1 MKNLDQLLLNFKN
14 NKNFNYEDFF
24 VSKSNYFAF
33 QLIEKW
39 PKWEKNILNIYGE
52 KFSGK
57 THLSNIFLSKNK
69 GLKIKESEIDETV
82 YKKFKLYENIII
94 DDFKNNCDEKLMYS
108 IFNLV
113 DQSNK
118 YLIINSIGP
127 INEID
132 FKLNDLKSR
141 SKNCLF
147 AKIENPDDE
156 LMFAIILKTFSDRQI
171 QIDKKLI
178 DFIIKRIDRSYG
190 KIADFIYEFK
200 YFVIRSIYSFDNKIN
215 QFFIYYNLTIRKIF

>member
-69 GLKIKESEIDETV
+69 GIKVDESNINNEIF
-82 YKKFKLYENIII
+82 KKLKLYENIVI
-94 DDFKNNCDEKLMYS
+94 DEFYCKTDEKLLYS

-113 DQSNK
+113 DSENK
-118 YLIINSIGP
+118 FLIINSIKP
-127 INEID
+127 LNEIK
-132 FKLNDLKSR
+132 FQLKDLESR
-141 SKNCLF
+141 AKNCLF

-156 LMFAIILKTFSDRQI
+156 LMNAIIFKNFSDRQI
-171 QIDKKLI
+171 RIDNK
-178 DFIIKRIDRSYG
+178 FIEYIAKRIDRSYS
-190 KIADFIYEFK
+190 KISHFIYKIDELSLKKKKPIDFK
-200 YFVIRSIYSFDNKIN
+200 IIKEILNKGE
-215 QFFIYYNLTIRKIF
+215 

>member
-1 MKNLDQLLLNFKN
+1 VKNLNQLLLNFKH
-14 NKNFNYEDFF
+14 KQNFNYSDFY

-33 QLIEKW
+33 QILEKW

-52 KFSGK
+52 KYSGK
-57 THLSNIFLSKNK
+57 SHLANIFLDKN
-69 GLKIKESEIDETV
+69 GGIKVKEKEISDEIF
-82 YKKFKLYENIII
+82 KKFKLHENIII
-94 DDFKNNCDEKLMYS
+94 DNYDNNVDEKLMYS

-113 DQSNK
+113 DQDNK
-118 YLIINSIGP
+118 YLIINSINP

-147 AKIENPDDE
+147 AQIDNPDDE
-156 LMFAIILKTFSDRQI
+156 LMFAIILKSFSDRQI
-171 QIDKKLI
+171 QVNKKLI

-190 KIADFIYEFK
+190 KIADFIYKVDELSLK
-200 YFVIRSIYSFDNKIN
+200 KKKAIDLK
-215 QFFIYYNLTIRKIF
+215 TIKEIL

>member
-1 MKNLDQLLLNFKN
+1 MKNLNQLLFNFNYK
-14 NKNFNYEDFF
+14 KNFNYSDFY
-24 VSKSNYFAF
+24 VSKSNYYAF

-39 PKWEKNILNIYGE
+39 PNWEKNILNIYGE

-57 THLSNIFLSKNK
+57 SHLTNIFLDKNK
-69 GLKIKESEIDETV
+69 GIKVNEKDINDNIFKKI
-82 YKKFKLYENIII
+82 KLYENIVI
-94 DDFKNNCDEKLMYS
+94 DNFNNQSNEKLMYS

-113 DQSNK
+113 DQDNK
-118 YLIINSIGP
+118 YLIINSVDP
-127 INEID
+127 LHEYE

-141 SKNCLF
+141 AKNCLF

-156 LMFAIILKTFSDRQI
+156 LMFAIILKNFSDKQI

-190 KIADFIYEFK
+190 KIADFIYKVDELSLK
-200 YFVIRSIYSFDNKIN
+200 KKKAINIKI
-215 QFFIYYNLTIRKIF
+215 IKEIL